1 MPGSLAR
8 SPGQAACR
16 AIVSVMF
23 PDRIMGKIHELRP
36 RKGSG
41 QLEAHRK
48 GVLVLL
54 ADALA
59 TCADQGSARPESCGS
74 CAQPSFPCNEHL
86 EAFGHWPS
94 FDLQPLLVLF
104 FQPRLPGICPFV
116 YLSPLGCRAVV
127 CCDCVLPVRQ
137 DWLAPSVREASGA
150 LLTPCHCPGE
160 TLTDFL

>member
-54 ADALA
+54 AGALA

-86 EAFGHWPS
+86 GAFGHWPS
-94 FDLQPLLVLF
+94 FDLQPLLVLC
-104 FQPRLPGICPFV
+104 FQPRLPGMFICPRFFV
-116 YLSPLGCRAVV
+116 FLFFCFFCFFVFFFV
-127 CCDCVLPVRQ
+127 CFLFFFLFFCLFVPVGLP
-137 DWLAPSVREASGA
+137 SSG
-150 LLTPCHCPGE
+150 LL
-160 TLTDFL
+160 